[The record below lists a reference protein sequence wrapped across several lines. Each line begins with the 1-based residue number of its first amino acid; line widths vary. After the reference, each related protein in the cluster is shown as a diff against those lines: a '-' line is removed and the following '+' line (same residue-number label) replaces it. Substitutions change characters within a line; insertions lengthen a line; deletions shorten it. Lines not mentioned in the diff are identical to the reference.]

1 MAFEKG
7 AHGEA
12 AGLTRWYQQDA
23 TPHSATSGDGRGAQ
37 GQRRAVRAGSVRAP
51 APGWQHRPAS
61 GSTGCLTDRA
71 KLWGQP
77 GHPMAGADT
86 QGTAGTGGCQ
96 PAVNILSPKLLMQ
109 RPVVGA
115 ANGPCDTQ
123 EAPAWAQM
131 AWSHRNPLPSQSL
144 GSTEGWEDPMGPSSS
159 PIKSPRAAAGCR
171 GEGHQ
176 VASPGLPARRSAP
189 QTVGFHSS
197 WAVEG
202 VRRTRCPCVRPS
214 GAMDPDLWPLHG
226 PRALLSP
233 PYL

>member
-1 MAFEKG
+1 MVPAGRHTSLGYLRGGPWGSRPETSCAG
-7 AHGEA
+7 GQCVITCSQLA
-12 AGLTRWYQQDA
+12 APPSVRLHRMSHRQGQAMGPALS
-23 TPHSATSGDGRGAQ
+23 PDGRG
-37 GQRRAVRAGSVRAP
+37 
-51 APGWQHRPAS
+51 
-61 GSTGCLTDRA
+61 T
-71 KLWGQP
+71 
-77 GHPMAGADT
+77 DT

-96 PAVNILSPKLLMQ
+96 PAVNILSLKLLMQ

-123 EAPAWAQM
+123 EAPAWVQM
-131 AWSHRNPLPSQSL
+131 AWSHRKPLLSQSL

-159 PIKSPRAAAGCR
+159 PIKSPRAAAGCC

-176 VASPGLPARRSAP
+176 VASPGLPARQSAP

-202 VRRTRCPCVRPS
+202 VRRTRCPCMRPS

-226 PRALLSP
+226 PRALLSLL
-233 PYL
+233 YL